1 MPNYLVEVY
10 RLRLRGDELAR
21 AGRRA
26 RTAAEVLTRQGTPIR
41 FRGSIAVPV
50 DEMCLYVYEAASPAA
65 VDAATRSAAIRAA
78 RVVEAV
84 LFDWDERKR
93 PYLQA
98 ASSESE

>member
-1 MPNYLVEVY
+1 
-10 RLRLRGDELAR
+10 
-21 AGRRA
+21 
-26 RTAAEVLTRQGTPIR
+26 
-41 FRGSIAVPV
+41 
-50 DEMCLYVYEAASPAA
+50 MCLYVYEAASPAA
-65 VDAATRSAAIRAA
+65 VDAATRSAAIRAE